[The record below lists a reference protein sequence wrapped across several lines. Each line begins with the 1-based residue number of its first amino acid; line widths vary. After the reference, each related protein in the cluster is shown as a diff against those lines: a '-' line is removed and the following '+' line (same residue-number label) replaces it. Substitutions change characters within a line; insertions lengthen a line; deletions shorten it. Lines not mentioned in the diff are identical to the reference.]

1 MADSNK
7 QLERFEELKVIKA
20 IDGLSEIE
28 LAELHRLSKHLRTD
42 DLEDFERV
50 AAAIDVKYTQQ
61 AIEPMSDS
69 LRIKLQE
76 QAANFEFQTPDMG
89 EPTLAKRREKPVY
102 RTTVIPWLAAAASF
116 IFALFALYE
125 PTDSPVKAISEIR
138 NEFLLSASDIISVD
152 WKSTEASSGEE
163 TSGQEI
169 GDIVWSPSLQEGY
182 MRFRNLPVND
192 PTKEQYQL
200 WIFDKNQ
207 NEATP
212 IDGGVFDIASTDQA
226 IIPIVSKLVAKDVYL
241 FAITI
246 EKPGGVVVSS
256 RERLPLIAQVN

>member
-1 MADSNK
+1 MADSSK

-152 WKSTEASSGEE
+152 S
-163 TSGQEI
+163 
-169 GDIVWSPSLQEGY
+169 
-182 MRFRNLPVND
+182 NLP
-192 PTKEQYQL
+192 
-200 WIFDKNQ
+200 
-207 NEATP
+207 
-212 IDGGVFDIASTDQA
+212 
-226 IIPIVSKLVAKDVYL
+226 
-241 FAITI
+241 
-246 EKPGGVVVSS
+246 
-256 RERLPLIAQVN
+256 